1 MHKKVKI
8 GFIGCGKI
16 TQVRHAPC
24 FLKMAK
30 KAKITGLYDLNPKT
44 AQKLNKDL
52 SLKASIYS
60 SSRDLLASGIQGVVI
75 STPNI
80 SHYSLSMQ
88 ALKAGIHVLV
98 EKPMAVN
105 LKQADMMIETAHKKK
120 LVLQVNQSFRFN
132 PVHNKIKTLIDSGE
146 IGEIVHVRC
155 LRAGGNTPDKG
166 WAPGST
172 WFVQKKFRGGL
183 IMDLGVHMA
192 DLLGWLVGKAKS
204 VYSINSIRIHSNNVP
219 DNVTAILEFA
229 NRVTGVLE
237 LSWTI
242 PCGGILL
249 EIYGSKGAI
258 RVGFNEKNKLELAS
272 KNKIYK
278 AVKVGKGKSYQSW
291 FVDSINGVKGNPS
304 LGEVGRHALAYCMA
318 IEKSGRTGKP
328 VVPNL

>member
-1 MHKKVKI
+1 MEKTKI

-16 TQVRHAPC
+16 TQAVHVSC
-24 FLKMAK
+24 FLEIAK
-30 KAKITGLYDLNPKT
+30 KAEITGIYDLNQKT
-44 AQKLNKDL
+44 AQKLNKEL

-75 STPNI
+75 STPNT
-80 SHYSLSMQ
+80 SHYSLTMQ

-105 LKQADMMIETAHKKK
+105 LKQADMMIEIARKKK

-132 PVHNKIKTLIDSGE
+132 PMHNKIKTLIDSGE

-155 LRAGGNTPDKG
+155 LRAGGETPDKG

-183 IMDLGVHMA
+183 IMDIGVHMA

-204 VYSINSIRIHSNNVP
+204 VYSVNPIRIRSNNVP

-229 NRVTGVLE
+229 NGATGVLE

-242 PCGGILL
+242 PCGGSLL
-249 EIYGSKGAI
+249 EIYGSKGTI

-278 AVKVGKGKSYQSW
+278 AVKIGAKKTSQSW
-291 FVDSINGVKGNPS
+291 FVDSINEVKGNPS

-318 IEKSGRTGKP
+318 IEKSGKTRKP

>member
-1 MHKKVKI
+1 MEKTKI

-16 TQVRHAPC
+16 TQVAHVPC
-24 FLKMAK
+24 FLEIAK
-30 KAKITGLYDLNPKT
+30 KAKITGIYDLNQKT

-60 SSRDLLASGIQGVVI
+60 SPRDLLASGIQGVVI
-75 STPNI
+75 STPNT
-80 SHYSLSMQ
+80 SHYSLTMQ
-88 ALKAGIHVLV
+88 ALKAAGIHVLV

-105 LKQADMMIETAHKKK
+105 LKQADMMIETARKKK
-120 LVLQVNQSFRFN
+120 LVLQVNQTLRFS
-132 PVHNKIKTLIDSGE
+132 PVHNKIKAMINSGK
-146 IGEIVHVRC
+146 IGKIVHVRC
-155 LRAGGNTPDKG
+155 LRAGGNTPDKE

-183 IMDLGVHMA
+183 IMDIGVHMA

-204 VYSINSIRIHSNNVP
+204 IYSINSIMIHSNNVP
-219 DNVTAILEFA
+219 DNVTAIFEFA
-229 NRVTGVLE
+229 NGATGVLE

-242 PCGGILL
+242 PCGGGLL
-249 EIYGSKGAI
+249 EIYGSKGTI
-258 RVGFNEKNKLELAS
+258 RIGFSEKSKLELAS
-272 KNKIYK
+272 KNKMYK
-278 AVKVGKGKSYQSW
+278 AVKIGAEKTSQSW

-304 LGEVGRHALAYCMA
+304 LGEVGRHALIYCMA